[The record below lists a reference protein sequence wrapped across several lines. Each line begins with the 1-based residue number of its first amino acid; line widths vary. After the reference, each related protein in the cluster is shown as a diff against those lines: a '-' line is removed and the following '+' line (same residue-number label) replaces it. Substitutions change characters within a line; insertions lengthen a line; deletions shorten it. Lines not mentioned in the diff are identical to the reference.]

1 MSRQSIM
8 MWLRL
13 NIPKK
18 VIVIVMPKKERL
30 PVRCGGAAVA
40 GCCARSRL
48 RGTLNEL
55 REKVS

>member
-13 NIPKK
+13 NIPNKS
-18 VIVIVMPKKERL
+18 IVIVMLKKERL
-30 PVRCGGAAVA
+30 PVRRGGAVA

-48 RGTLNEL
+48 RGTLDKL